1 MPVIW
6 CWVEAM
12 TLSDLAALR
21 APRERT
27 ARVWQALD
35 LLQSDSGSSAF
46 VRKSWSDAPKQAF
59 ATQVIKT
66 WSPPGQGGDLDAQA
80 RDALG
85 DEDLL
90 ADAEISAQEA
100 AAATLALTEEALE
113 SERQAAYD
121 KGLEEG
127 RRQVREEWNAEKNK
141 TRLTSE
147 SIMVELDAAVRRVI
161 DTPDKLYEPIKRLA
175 LHLAEQLV
183 LAELTVSPQAIERLV
198 RRCVDELA
206 PQRLAP
212 ITVELNAADLAVLQA
227 MPVASPAASNVSA
240 GNAGSAS
247 DSNTTTKPEGA
258 PAKPVAPQWPWHLQA
273 SDDLLPGSV
282 RASASDAVVSDLI
295 EHRLEVLARGL
306 LLDSTRG
313 MAQSAFQPSRMAA
326 RMSGEREVVDA
337 QPRMSP
343 APAPTRSF
351 AAPMPQDLQDID
363 DIAADGF
370 ADELAPSAAG
380 SEPPETFDGLDLSA
394 MDLPDLNLEGQDTQ
408 ADWKNPAPDSELD
421 AGPFDDSNPD
431 ADKRDV

>member
-90 ADAEISAQEA
+90 ADAEISAEEA

-227 MPVASPAASNVSA
+227 MPVTSPAANNVSS
-240 GNAGSAS
+240 GNTSENN
-247 DSNTTTKPEGA
+247 NTSTKPEGA
-258 PAKPVAPQWPWHLQA
+258 PAKPTAPQWPWHLQA

-351 AAPMPQDLQDID
+351 AAPMPQDLQDTGES
-363 DIAADGF
+363 ADQGE
-370 ADELAPSAAG
+370 ADELAQSAAV
-380 SEPPETFDGLDLSA
+380 SEVPETFDGLDLSA
-394 MDLPDLNLEGQDTQ
+394 MDLPDLNLDGLDAQ
-408 ADWKNPAPDSELD
+408 ADWKNQAPDSERD
-421 AGPFDDSNPD
+421 AGQFDDLNPE
-431 ADKRDV
+431 ADQRDV

>member
-1 MPVIW
+1 MPATW
-6 CWVEAM
+6 CWAEAK

-35 LLQSDSGSSAF
+35 LLQSSSGNSAF

-59 ATQVIKT
+59 ATHVVKT
-66 WSPPGQGGDLDAQA
+66 WTPTGQDGFDAQVL
-80 RDALG
+80 DKLG
-85 DEDLL
+85 DEDVL
-90 ADAEISAQEA
+90 ANAALSPADA
-100 AAATLALTEEALE
+100 AAATLALTEDALE
-113 SERQAAYD
+113 AERQGAYD

-127 RRQVREEWNAEKNK
+127 RRQVREEWNTEKKK
-141 TRLTSE
+141 TRSTSE

-183 LAELTVSPQAIERLV
+183 LAELTVSSQAIERLV

-227 MPVASPAASNVSA
+227 MPVTSPAANNVSS
-240 GNAGSAS
+240 GNTSENN
-247 DSNTTTKPEGA
+247 NTSTKPEGA
-258 PAKPVAPQWPWHLQA
+258 PAKPTAPQWPWHLQA

-351 AAPMPQDLQDID
+351 AVPMPQDFQDTD
-363 DIAADGF
+363 DKADDLSDDLAQRAADSV
-370 ADELAPSAAG
+370 A
-380 SEPPETFDGLDLSA
+380 PETFEEIDLSA
-394 MDLPDLNLEGQDTQ
+394 MDLPDLNLDGLDTQ
-408 ADWKNPAPDSELD
+408 AEWKNPAPDSDLD
-421 AGPFDDSNPD
+421 AGQFDDLDPD

>member
-1 MPVIW
+1 
-6 CWVEAM
+6 
-12 TLSDLAALR
+12 
-21 APRERT
+21 
-27 ARVWQALD
+27 
-35 LLQSDSGSSAF
+35 
-46 VRKSWSDAPKQAF
+46 VRKTWSDAPKQTF
-59 ATQVIKT
+59 ASQVIKT
-66 WSPPGQGGDLDAQA
+66 WSPAGQEGDLDAQA
-80 RDALG
+80 LDGLG

-90 ADAEISAQEA
+90 ADAELSADDA

-113 SERQAAYD
+113 TERQGAYD

-127 RRQVREEWNAEKNK
+127 RRQVSEEWNAEKNK

-227 MPVASPAASNVSA
+227 MPVTSPASNNVSA
-240 GNAGSAS
+240 GNASEN
-247 DSNTTTKPEGA
+247 NTSTKNDGA
-258 PAKPVAPQWPWHLQA
+258 PAKPTAPQWPWHLQA

-351 AAPMPQDLQDID
+351 AAPMPQDLQDTGES
-363 DIAADGF
+363 ADQGE
-370 ADELAPSAAG
+370 ADELTQSAAV
-380 SEPPETFDGLDLSA
+380 SEVPETFDGLDLSA
-394 MDLPDLNLEGQDTQ
+394 MDLPDLNLDGLDTQ

-421 AGPFDDSNPD
+421 AGQFDDLNPD

>member
-1 MPVIW
+1 M
-6 CWVEAM
+6 
-12 TLSDLAALR
+12 SDLAALR

-35 LLQSDSGSSAF
+35 LLQSGSGSSAF

-59 ATQVIKT
+59 ASQVIKN
-66 WSPPGQGGDLDAQA
+66 WSPPGQEGDLDAQA
-80 RDALG
+80 LDGLSE
-85 DEDLL
+85 DDLL
-90 ADAEISAQEA
+90 ADAALSADDA
-100 AAATLALTEEALE
+100 AAATLALTQEALE
-113 SERQAAYD
+113 TERQGAYD

-127 RRQVREEWNAEKNK
+127 RRQVREEWNTEKNK

-227 MPVASPAASNVSA
+227 IPVTSPTANNVSS
-240 GNAGSAS
+240 GNTS
-247 DSNTTTKPEGA
+247 DNNTSTKLEGA
-258 PAKPVAPQWPWHLQA
+258 PAKPTAPQWPWHLQA

-326 RMSGEREVVDA
+326 RMSCEREVVDA

-351 AAPMPQDLQDID
+351 AAPMPQDLQDTGES
-363 DIAADGF
+363 ADQGE
-370 ADELAPSAAG
+370 ADELTQSAAV
-380 SEPPETFDGLDLSA
+380 SEVPETFDGLDLSA
-394 MDLPDLNLEGQDTQ
+394 MDLPDLNLDGLDTQ
-408 ADWKNPAPDSELD
+408 ADWKKPAPDSELD
-421 AGPFDDSNPD
+421 AGQFDDLNPD

>member
-1 MPVIW
+1 M
-6 CWVEAM
+6 
-12 TLSDLAALR
+12 SDLAALR

-35 LLQSDSGSSAF
+35 LLQSGSGSSAF

-59 ATQVIKT
+59 ASQVIKT
-66 WSPPGQGGDLDAQA
+66 WSLPGQEGDLDAQA
-80 RDALG
+80 LDGLG
-85 DEDLL
+85 EEDLL
-90 ADAEISAQEA
+90 ADAALSADDA
-100 AAATLALTEEALE
+100 AAATLALTQEALE
-113 SERQAAYD
+113 TERQGAYD

-127 RRQVREEWNAEKNK
+127 RRQVREEWNTEKNK

-183 LAELTVSPQAIERLV
+183 LAELTVSSQAIERLV

-227 MPVASPAASNVSA
+227 MPVASPPANNVSA
-240 GNAGSAS
+240 VNAGSAS
-247 DSNTTTKPEGA
+247 DNNTSTKPEGA
-258 PAKPVAPQWPWHLQA
+258 LAKPVAPQWPWHLQA

-351 AAPMPQDLQDID
+351 AAPIPQDLQDID
-363 DIAADGF
+363 IRAADDQ
-370 ADELAPSAAG
+370 ADELAPSATG
-380 SEPPETFDGLDLSA
+380 SETPETFDGLDLSA
-394 MDLPDLNLEGQDTQ
+394 MDLPDLNLDGLDAQ
-408 ADWKNPAPDSELD
+408 AGWKNQAPDSELD
-421 AGPFDDSNPD
+421 AGQFDDLNPD

>member
-1 MPVIW
+1 M
-6 CWVEAM
+6 
-12 TLSDLAALR
+12 SDLAALR

-35 LLQSDSGSSAF
+35 LLQPGSGHSAF
-46 VRKSWSDAPKQAF
+46 VRKSWSDAPKQVF
-59 ATQVIKT
+59 ATNVVKT
-66 WSPPGQGGDLDAQA
+66 WSPTGQEDGFDAQA
-80 RDALG
+80 LDRLG
-85 DEDLL
+85 DDKVSS
-90 ADAEISAQEA
+90 DAALSPDDA
-100 AAATLALTEEALE
+100 AAATLALTEDALE

-127 RRQVREEWNAEKNK
+127 RRQVREEWNTEKKK
-141 TRLTSE
+141 TRSTSE

-227 MPVASPAASNVSA
+227 MPVTSPAANNVS
-240 GNAGSAS
+240 AGSAS
-247 DSNTTTKPEGA
+247 DNNTSTKPEGA
-258 PAKPVAPQWPWHLQA
+258 PAKPTAPQWPWHLQA
-273 SDDLLPGSV
+273 SEDLLPGSV

-380 SEPPETFDGLDLSA
+380 SEPPETLDGLDLSA
-394 MDLPDLNLEGQDTQ
+394 MDLPDLNLDGLETQ

-421 AGPFDDSNPD
+421 AGPFDDLNPD

>member
-1 MPVIW
+1 M
-6 CWVEAM
+6 
-12 TLSDLAALR
+12 SDLAALR

-35 LLQSDSGSSAF
+35 LLQSGSGSSAF
-46 VRKSWSDAPKQAF
+46 VRKSWSDAPKQVF
-59 ATQVIKT
+59 ATHVVKT
-66 WSPPGQGGDLDAQA
+66 WSPTGQDGFDAQA
-80 RDALG
+80 LDKLG
-85 DEDLL
+85 DEDVL
-90 ADAEISAQEA
+90 ANAALSPAEA
-100 AAATLALTEEALE
+100 AAATLALTEDALE
-113 SERQAAYD
+113 AERQGAYD

-127 RRQVREEWNAEKNK
+127 RRQVREEWNAEKKK
-141 TRLTSE
+141 TRSTSE

-175 LHLAEQLV
+175 MHLAEQLV
-183 LAELTVSPQAIERLV
+183 LAELTVSSQAIERLV

-227 MPVASPAASNVSA
+227 MPVASAASNNLS
-240 GNAGSAS
+240 AGSAS
-247 DSNTTTKPEGA
+247 ENNNTSTKTDGA
-258 PAKPVAPQWPWHLQA
+258 SAKPAAPQWPWHLQA

-363 DIAADGF
+363 DRAADDPS
-370 ADELAPSAAG
+370 DELAQSDAG
-380 SEPPETFDGLDLSA
+380 SEAPETFDDLDLSS
-394 MDLPDLNLEGQDTQ
+394 MDLPDLNLDGLDTQ

-421 AGPFDDSNPD
+421 AGPFDDLNPE

>member
-1 MPVIW
+1 
-6 CWVEAM
+6 
-12 TLSDLAALR
+12 
-21 APRERT
+21 
-27 ARVWQALD
+27 
-35 LLQSDSGSSAF
+35 
-46 VRKSWSDAPKQAF
+46 
-59 ATQVIKT
+59 
-66 WSPPGQGGDLDAQA
+66 
-80 RDALG
+80 
-85 DEDLL
+85 L

-206 PQRLAP
+206 PQRLVP

-227 MPVASPAASNVSA
+227 MPVASPAANNVSA

-247 DSNTTTKPEGA
+247 DNNTSTKPEGA
-258 PAKPVAPQWPWHLQA
+258 PAKPTAPQWPWHLQA
-273 SDDLLPGSV
+273 SEDLLPGSV

-363 DIAADGF
+363 DK
-370 ADELAPSAAG
+370 ADEPSDGLAQSAVDSQA
-380 SEPPETFDGLDLSA
+380 PETFDEIDLSA
-394 MDLPDLNLEGQDTQ
+394 MDLPNLNLDGLDAQ
-408 ADWKNPAPDSELD
+408 ADWKNPAPNAELD
-421 AGPFDDSNPD
+421 AGQFDDLNPET
-431 ADKRDV
+431 DKRDV

>member
-1 MPVIW
+1 
-6 CWVEAM
+6 M

-59 ATQVIKT
+59 ASQVIKT
-66 WSPPGQGGDLDAQA
+66 WSLPGQEGDLDAQA
-80 RDALG
+80 LDGLS

-90 ADAEISAQEA
+90 ADSALSADAA

-113 SERQAAYD
+113 TERQGAYD
-121 KGLEEG
+121 KGLEDG
-127 RRQVREEWNAEKNK
+127 RRQVREEWDTEKNK

-183 LAELTVSPQAIERLV
+183 LAELTVSSQAIERLV

-227 MPVASPAASNVSA
+227 MPVTSPAANNVSG
-240 GNAGSAS
+240 GNTS
-247 DSNTTTKPEGA
+247 DNNNTSTKPEGA
-258 PAKPVAPQWPWHLQA
+258 PAKPTAPQWPWHLQA

-351 AAPMPQDLQDID
+351 AAPMPQDLQDIEDKVD
-363 DIAADGF
+363 DPSV
-370 ADELAPSAAG
+370 ELAPSGAG
-380 SEPPETFDGLDLSA
+380 PEAPETFDELDLSA
-394 MDLPDLNLEGQDTQ
+394 MDLPDLNLDGPDAQ

-421 AGPFDDSNPD
+421 AGPLNDLNPE
-431 ADKRDV
+431 ADQRDV

>member
-1 MPVIW
+1 M
-6 CWVEAM
+6 
-12 TLSDLAALR
+12 SDLAALR

-35 LLQSDSGSSAF
+35 LLQSGSGSSAF
-46 VRKSWSDAPKQAF
+46 VRKSWSDAPKQVF
-59 ATQVIKT
+59 ATHVVKT
-66 WSPPGQGGDLDAQA
+66 WSPTGQEDGFDAQA
-80 RDALG
+80 LDRLG
-85 DEDLL
+85 DADVS
-90 ADAEISAQEA
+90 ADATLSPADA

-113 SERQAAYD
+113 SERQGAYD

-127 RRQVREEWNAEKNK
+127 RRQVREEWNTEKKK
-141 TRLTSE
+141 TRSTSE

-175 LHLAEQLV
+175 MHLAEQLV
-183 LAELTVSPQAIERLV
+183 LAELTVSSQAIERLV

-227 MPVASPAASNVSA
+227 MPVTSPAANNLSG
-240 GNAGSAS
+240 GNTSENN
-247 DSNTTTKPEGA
+247 NTSTKPEGA

-363 DIAADGF
+363 VRAADDQ

-380 SEPPETFDGLDLSA
+380 SEVPEIFDGLDLSA
-394 MDLPDLNLEGQDTQ
+394 MDLPDLNLDGLDAQ
-408 ADWKNPAPDSELD
+408 ADWKNQAPDSELD
-421 AGPFDDSNPD
+421 AGTLGDLNPE
-431 ADKRDV
+431 ADQRDV

>member
-1 MPVIW
+1 M
-6 CWVEAM
+6 
-12 TLSDLAALR
+12 SDLAALR

-35 LLQSDSGSSAF
+35 LLQSGTGRSAF
-46 VRKSWSDAPKQAF
+46 VRKSWSDAPKQSF

-66 WSPPGQGGDLDAQA
+66 WSPPGQEGDLDAQA
-80 RDALG
+80 FDGLG

-90 ADAEISAQEA
+90 ADAALSADDA

-113 SERQAAYD
+113 TERQGAYD

-127 RRQVREEWNAEKNK
+127 RRQVREEWNTEKNK

-183 LAELTVSPQAIERLV
+183 LAELTVSSQAIERLV

-227 MPVASPAASNVSA
+227 MPVSSQAANNMTA
-240 GNAGSAS
+240 GNASENNNTSAKT
-247 DSNTTTKPEGA
+247 DGA

-351 AAPMPQDLQDID
+351 AAPMPQDLQDIEDKVD
-363 DIAADGF
+363 DPSA
-370 ADELAPSAAG
+370 ELAPSGAG
-380 SEPPETFDGLDLSA
+380 PEAPETFDELDLSA
-394 MDLPDLNLEGQDTQ
+394 MDLPDLNLDGPDAQ

-421 AGPFDDSNPD
+421 AGPLNDLNPE
-431 ADKRDV
+431 ADQRDV

>member
-1 MPVIW
+1 
-6 CWVEAM
+6 
-12 TLSDLAALR
+12 
-21 APRERT
+21 
-27 ARVWQALD
+27 
-35 LLQSDSGSSAF
+35 
-46 VRKSWSDAPKQAF
+46 
-59 ATQVIKT
+59 
-66 WSPPGQGGDLDAQA
+66 
-80 RDALG
+80 
-85 DEDLL
+85 
-90 ADAEISAQEA
+90 
-100 AAATLALTEEALE
+100 
-113 SERQAAYD
+113 
-121 KGLEEG
+121 
-127 RRQVREEWNAEKNK
+127 
-141 TRLTSE
+141 
-147 SIMVELDAAVRRVI
+147 
-161 DTPDKLYEPIKRLA
+161 
-175 LHLAEQLV
+175 
-183 LAELTVSPQAIERLV
+183 
-198 RRCVDELA
+198 VDELA
-206 PQRLAP
+206 PQRLVP

-227 MPVASPAASNVSA
+227 MPVASSAANNVSA

-247 DSNTTTKPEGA
+247 DNNTSTKPEGA

-363 DIAADGF
+363 DIATDGF

-380 SEPPETFDGLDLSA
+380 LEVPETFDGLDLSA
-394 MDLPDLNLEGQDTQ
+394 MDLPDLNLDGLDAQ
-408 ADWKNPAPDSELD
+408 ADWKNPAPDSEMD

>member
-1 MPVIW
+1 M
-6 CWVEAM
+6 
-12 TLSDLAALR
+12 SDLAALR

-35 LLQSDSGSSAF
+35 LLQSGSGSSAF
-46 VRKSWSDAPKQAF
+46 VRKSWSDAPKQVF
-59 ATQVIKT
+59 ATHVVKT
-66 WSPPGQGGDLDAQA
+66 WSPTGKDGFDASALDG
-80 RDALG
+80 LG
-85 DEDLL
+85 DDNLL
-90 ADAEISAQEA
+90 ADAALSPDEA

-113 SERQAAYD
+113 TERQDAYD

-127 RRQVREEWNAEKNK
+127 RRQVREEWNTEKKKN
-141 TRLTSE
+141 RSTSE

-161 DTPDKLYEPIKRLA
+161 DAPDKLYEPIKRLA
-175 LHLAEQLV
+175 MHLAEQLV
-183 LAELTVSPQAIERLV
+183 LAELTVSSQAIERLV

-227 MPVASPAASNVSA
+227 MPVASAASNNLTA
-240 GNAGSAS
+240 GNVSENSNSSTKTDGAS
-247 DSNTTTKPEGA
+247 
-258 PAKPVAPQWPWHLQA
+258 AKPTAPQWPWHLQA

-351 AAPMPQDLQDID
+351 AAPMPPDLQDID
-363 DIAADGF
+363 DRAVDSQ

-380 SEPPETFDGLDLSA
+380 SGAPETFDKLNLSS
-394 MDLPDLNLEGQDTQ
+394 MDLPDLNLDGLDAQT
-408 ADWKNPAPDSELD
+408 DWKNQTPDSELD
-421 AGPFDDSNPD
+421 AGQFDDLNPE
-431 ADKRDV
+431 ADLRDV

>member
-1 MPVIW
+1 MPVTW

-35 LLQSDSGSSAF
+35 LLQSGSGSSAF
-46 VRKSWSDAPKQAF
+46 VRKSWSDAPKQSF

-66 WSPPGQGGDLDAQA
+66 WSPPGQEGDLDAQA
-80 RDALG
+80 LDGLS

-90 ADAEISAQEA
+90 ADAALSADDA

-113 SERQAAYD
+113 TERQGAYD

-147 SIMVELDAAVRRVI
+147 AIMVELDAAVRRVI

-183 LAELTVSPQAIERLV
+183 LAELTLSPQAIERLV

-227 MPVASPAASNVSA
+227 MPVTSPAANNVSA
-240 GNAGSAS
+240 GNAS
-247 DSNTTTKPEGA
+247 DNNTSTKPEGA
-258 PAKPVAPQWPWHLQA
+258 PAKPTAPQWPWHLQA

-351 AAPMPQDLQDID
+351 AVPMPQDLQDID
-363 DIAADGF
+363 IRAADDQ
-370 ADELAPSAAG
+370 ADELAPSATG
-380 SEPPETFDGLDLSA
+380 SETPETFDGLDLSA
-394 MDLPDLNLEGQDTQ
+394 MDLPDLNLDGLDAQ

-421 AGPFDDSNPD
+421 AGPLNDLNPD